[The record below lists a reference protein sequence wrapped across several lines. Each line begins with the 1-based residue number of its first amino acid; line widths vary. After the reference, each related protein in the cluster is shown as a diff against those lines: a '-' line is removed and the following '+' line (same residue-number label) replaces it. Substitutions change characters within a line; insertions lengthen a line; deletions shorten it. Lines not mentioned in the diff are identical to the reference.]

1 VGGGGGAVLVI
12 GGKRAG
18 GAAGVSG
25 GMAIEER
32 SPGWVRERGGAAA
45 RDGSLFLRESFFRVL
60 AIAMGVRIFVEEK
73 SGLVALDPLRP
84 KQNFRA
90 ELTFNWRAPVKT
102 FVCILMRVSSSST
115 KMYSCTI
122 FISQRLRYSLI
133 VIVYVLPLF
142 KLIDAPS
149 FLKK

>member
-1 VGGGGGAVLVI
+1 VGGGGRAVLVI

-60 AIAMGVRIFVEEK
+60 AMGVRIFVEEK
-73 SGLVALDPLRP
+73 SGLA
-84 KQNFRA
+84 
-90 ELTFNWRAPVKT
+90 
-102 FVCILMRVSSSST
+102 MRVSSSST

-122 FISQRLRYSLI
+122 FISQKLRYSLI

-149 FLKK
+149 FLK